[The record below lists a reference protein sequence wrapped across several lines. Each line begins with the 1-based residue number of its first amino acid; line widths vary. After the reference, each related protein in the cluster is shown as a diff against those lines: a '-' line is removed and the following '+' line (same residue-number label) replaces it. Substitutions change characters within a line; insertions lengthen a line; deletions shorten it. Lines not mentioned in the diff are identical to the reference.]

1 MELLPNEIKKNGFIY
16 RLLKRGERAM
26 LYEQYCIDAE
36 KVWSW
41 EVFKRK
47 IDQPKEIFGIQLG
60 EREIFPGNE
69 DFGKWAWAPSNYER
83 ALEIYDGIEN
93 SLPEEQND

>member
-16 RLLKRGERAM
+16 RLLKRGARAM

-36 KVWSW
+36 TVIAW

-47 IDQPKEIFGIQLG
+47 IDQPKVIFGIELG

-69 DFGKWAWAPSNYER
+69 DFGKWAWAPADFSRAQEIFDRIER
-83 ALEIYDGIEN
+83 GESKEEN
-93 SLPEEQND
+93 D

>member
-1 MELLPNEIKKNGFIY
+1 MELLPEEIKKNGFIY
-16 RLLKRGERAM
+16 RLLKRGEKAM

-36 KVWSW
+36 KVVCW

-47 IDQPKEIFGIQLG
+47 IDQPKVIFGIELG

-69 DFGKWAWAPSNYER
+69 DFGKWAWAPSDYER
-83 ALEIYDGIEN
+83 ALNIFENIEN
-93 SLPEEQND
+93 TISDLNDE

>member
-1 MELLPNEIKKNGFIY
+1 MELLPDEIKKNTFIY
-16 RLLKRGERAM
+16 RLLKRGEKAM
-26 LYEQYCIDAE
+26 LYEQFCSDSE
-36 KVWSW
+36 KVIAW

-47 IDQPKEIFGIQLG
+47 IDQPKEVFGVQLG

-83 ALEIYDGIEN
+83 ALEIYDRIEN

>member
-1 MELLPNEIKKNGFIY
+1 MELLPEEIKKNGFIY
-16 RLLKRGERAM
+16 RLLKRGEKAM

-36 KVWSW
+36 KVVCW

-47 IDQPKEIFGIQLG
+47 IDQPKVIFGIELG

-69 DFGKWAWAPSNYER
+69 DFGKWAWAPSDYQR
-83 ALEIYDGIEN
+83 ALNIFENIEN
-93 SLPEEQND
+93 TISDPNDE

>member
-1 MELLPNEIKKNGFIY
+1 MELLPEEIKKNGFIY
-16 RLLKRGERAM
+16 RLLKRGEKAM

-36 KVWSW
+36 KVVCW

-47 IDQPKEIFGIQLG
+47 IDQPKVIFGIELG

-69 DFGKWAWAPSNYER
+69 DFGKWAWAPSDYQR
-83 ALEIYDGIEN
+83 ALNIFENIEN
-93 SLPEEQND
+93 AIPEPNDE

>member
-16 RLLKRGERAM
+16 RLLKRGDRAM
-26 LYEQYCIDAE
+26 LYEQYCLDAE
-36 KVWSW
+36 KVVAW

-69 DFGKWAWAPSNYER
+69 DFGKWAWALSIYER
-83 ALEIYDGIEN
+83 AIELYEKIEN
-93 SLPEEQND
+93 TLPEDQDE

>member
-1 MELLPNEIKKNGFIY
+1 MELLPEEIKKNGFIY
-16 RLLKRGERAM
+16 RLLKRGEKAM

-36 KVWSW
+36 KVVCW

-47 IDQPKEIFGIQLG
+47 IDQPKVIFGIELG

-69 DFGKWAWAPSNYER
+69 DFGKWAWAPSDYQR
-83 ALEIYDGIEN
+83 ALDIFENIEN
-93 SLPEEQND
+93 TISDPNDE

>member
-16 RLLKRGERAM
+16 RLLKRGEKAM

-36 KVWSW
+36 KVVAW

-83 ALEIYDGIEN
+83 ALEIYDRIEN

>member
-1 MELLPNEIKKNGFIY
+1 MELLPDEIKKNTFIY
-16 RLLKRGERAM
+16 RLLKRGKKAM
-26 LYEQYCIDAE
+26 LYEQFCSDSE
-36 KVWSW
+36 KVIAW

-47 IDQPKEIFGIQLG
+47 IDQPKEVFGVQLG

-83 ALEIYDGIEN
+83 ALEIYDRIEN

>member
-36 KVWSW
+36 KVGSW

-69 DFGKWAWAPSNYER
+69 DFGKWAWAPSLYER
-83 ALEIYDGIEN
+83 ALEIYDRVEN
-93 SLPEEQND
+93 SLPEDQND